1 MAAIDKKAW
10 IAQAQAAGEVYAIK
24 AGWRKTQMFAAILTC
39 LLIITIP
46 LGIWMIALI
55 RKAHAGT
62 TPEGFYL
69 RLYGTNAV
77 RWSDVEE
84 FRLGQLNVHVQGGG
98 LVGALAGVAVSAAVA
113 KRTVG
118 LKGPIHYR
126 LKGKRMW
133 GMFPAHMIENSVAFG
148 LKAEQYT
155 GIRFLPDE
163 LRPDGEVV
171 PVVG

>member
-10 IAQAQAAGEVYAIK
+10 IAQAQAAGTVYPVK
-24 AGWRKTQMFAAILTC
+24 AGWRKTQMFAAVLTC

-46 LGIWMIALI
+46 LGVWMIMRI

-69 RLYGTNAV
+69 NLYGTNAV
-77 RWSDVEE
+77 RWSDISEL
-84 FRLGQLNVHVQGGG
+84 RLGNLNIHVQGGG

-118 LKGPIHYR
+118 LKGPIQYK
-126 LKGKRMW
+126 LNGKRMW
-133 GMFPAHMIENSVAFG
+133 RMFPAHMIDNSVEFG
-148 LKAEQYT
+148 LQVEQQT
-155 GIRFLPDE
+155 GIRFLPDD
-163 LRPDGEVV
+163 LRPADAIV
-171 PVVG
+171 PLAG